1 MALEVMDPAK
11 ALGCD
16 VGKEEIVVYDSA
28 SRRFA
33 RLANKP
39 EALADFANA
48 LDPERLVV
56 CEATGGYE
64 LPLLAALLAAGVP
77 AHRADARKSLP
88 SGLTRGS
95 KPSSAPSERSARLT
109 PSTPTRWPDTEP
121 SAAMIW
127 RGGALKR
134 ENVAI
139 TRRRLRIRERAGND
153 RGRGS
158 ARRRARFGGP

>member
-56 CEATGGYE
+56 
-64 LPLLAALLAAGVP
+64 
-77 AHRADARKSLP
+77 
-88 SGLTRGS
+88 
-95 KPSSAPSERSARLT
+95 
-109 PSTPTRWPDTEP
+109 
-121 SAAMIW
+121 
-127 RGGALKR
+127 
-134 ENVAI
+134 
-139 TRRRLRIRERAGND
+139 
-153 RGRGS
+153 
-158 ARRRARFGGP
+158 